1 MSRFIGSDM
10 HHGLRGLIVHKG
22 SIAFSGLILACDLGL
37 AIAMTCGLPARR
49 ATRVPPRVALDSE

>member
-1 MSRFIGSDM
+1 M